1 MTESAS
7 EGLCIGIVAGEASGD
22 RLGAGLMAA
31 LTAQCPGIRFLGA
44 GGPAMRAAGL
54 DCRIRSERL
63 TMNGFIEPLL
73 RLPGL
78 LRARQRLRNDFAR
91 AGIHGFIGI
100 DFNGFNLV
108 LARDLKRRGIPTSQF
123 VSPAVYAWRSERL
136 RYVHRALDQVL
147 ALYPFE
153 PPLYVDSGVEAVFVG
168 HPLADALTEPPER
181 ALLRSEFGGAA
192 CGGAACGGADT
203 GCVLAVMPGSRPAEL
218 TRMLDPFLDGV
229 ARVQAARPDCLALIA
244 AVDAPAAGR
253 IEAALR
259 RGHPTV
265 RARVVT
271 GRSTDVLAAADLALV
286 KSGTGTLEAMLLG
299 VPMVVAYRL
308 DPLSAWLVRSRLRTP
323 WVALPNILAGEALV
337 PELLQEAVTGAALA
351 EGLLAQLPRTACLR
365 RRFAELAQ
373 MLGRGA
379 SQQAAGA
386 FLDLLAR
393 RGVLT

>member
-1 MTESAS
+1 MTDPAQKPVR
-7 EGLCIGIVAGEASGD
+7 IGIVAGEASGD

-31 LTAQCPGIRFLGA
+31 LTAQRPDISFLGA

-78 LRARQRLRNDFAR
+78 LRARRRLRNDFAR
-91 AGIHGFIGI
+91 AGICGFIGI

-136 RYVHRALDQVL
+136 RHFHRALDQVL

-168 HPLADALTEPPER
+168 HPLADTLAEPPSR
-181 ALLRSEFGGAA
+181 AQLRAEFVAS
-192 CGGAACGGADT
+192 GGADAD
-203 GCVLAVMPGSRPAEL
+203 CVVAVLPGSRPGEL
-218 TRMLDPFLDGV
+218 ARMLDPFLDAV
-229 ARVQAARPDCLALIA
+229 ARVQTAQPDCLALIA
-244 AVDAPAAGR
+244 AVDAPAAAR
-253 IEAALR
+253 IEAVLR
-259 RGHPTV
+259 RDYPNV

-271 GRSTDVLAAADLALV
+271 ERATDVLAAADLALV

-308 DPLSAWLVRSRLRTP
+308 DPVSAWLVRSRLRTP

-337 PELLQEAVTGAALA
+337 PEFLQEAVTGEALA
-351 EGLLAQLPRTACLR
+351 EALMAQRPRSAWLR
-365 RRFAELAQ
+365 GRFAELAGT
-373 MLGRGA
+373 LSRGA
-379 SQQAAGA
+379 SHRAATA

-393 RGVLT
+393 REALS